1 MKKFKLL
8 LVIFLL
14 PITFII
20 YYLTSEEYGISAYV
34 TKQKILDKI
43 YVDNQ
48 ITLNEISYLNMKIDL
63 LNENNPDLDLLNE
76 KALDILSVSEKDV
89 LVINIENL

>member
-8 LVIFLL
+8 LIIFLL

-34 TKQKILDKI
+34 AKQKILDKI
-43 YVDNQ
+43 NINNQ
-48 ITLNEISYLNMKIDL
+48 IILNEISYLNMKIDL
-63 LNENNPDLDLLNE
+63 LNENNPNLDLLNE
-76 KALDILSVSEKDV
+76 KALDTLGVSEKGT
-89 LVINIENL
+89 LVINTKNL

>member
-20 YYLTSEEYGISAYV
+20 YFLTSEEYGISSYV

-48 ITLNEISYLNMKIDL
+48 IILNEISYLNMKIDL
-63 LNENNPDLDLLNE
+63 LNENNPNLDLLNE
-76 KALDILSVSEKDV
+76 KALDTLSVSEKGT